1 MYKKTTLDNGLRILT
16 IPLKESK
23 SVTVLI
29 LVKTG
34 SKYETKEISGV
45 SHFLEHMCFK
55 GTEKRPLSIDIS
67 EDLDNIGGSF
77 NAFTS
82 QEYTGYYAKVA
93 SAHLDIALDWVSDIY
108 LNSKFPKD
116 ELEKEKGVIIEEL
129 NMYYDQP
136 IQHVQFLWGKLLYGD
151 QPAGWSILGSRESIQ
166 GMTREKIVD
175 YINKQYTAPNT
186 VVCVAG
192 PIENSLVVEK
202 IKEYFSGL
210 KKDQTMGKEEIKDE
224 QIKANI
230 LLGPRKTD
238 QTHLYLGVRAY
249 NNSHPDR
256 YVQKLLSIILGGMMS
271 SRLFIEIR
279 EKMGAA
285 YYVGTESS
293 SDSDVGYLATR
304 AGVDNKKL
312 EEVIKTILREY
323 KKISEEEVPSKELKK
338 AKEYIKGKT
347 YLSLESSDAQAA
359 FYTNQELLE
368 DKILSPEEIFKKI
381 DSVTG
386 EDILRV
392 AKDIFQ
398 FNKLNLAMVG
408 PSNEEK
414 VFKEI
419 LNQWNQNKA

>member
-29 LVKTG
+29 LVGTG
-34 SKYETKEISGV
+34 SEYETKEISGI

-55 GTEKRPLSIDIS
+55 GTEKRPLPIDIS
-67 EDLDNIGGSF
+67 ETLDNIGGSF

-93 SAHLDIALDWVSDIY
+93 SSHFETALDWVSDIY
-108 LNSKFPKD
+108 LNSKFPKN
-116 ELEKEKGVIIEEL
+116 ELEKEKGVIIEEI

-136 IQHVQFLWGKLLYGD
+136 MHHVQHLWGELLYGD
-151 QPAGWSILGSRESIQ
+151 QPAGWSVLGNKKSVQEI
-166 GMTREKIVD
+166 TREKIVG
-175 YINKQYTAPNT
+175 YISKQYTAPNT

-192 PIENSLVVEK
+192 NIESSLAVEK
-202 IKEYFSGL
+202 VKEYFSKM
-210 KKDQTMGKEEIKDE
+210 KKDEPMKKKEVKEEQTEAD
-224 QIKANI
+224 I
-230 LLGPRKTD
+230 LLNQRKTD
-238 QTHLYLGVRAY
+238 QSHLYLGVRAY
-249 NNSHPDR
+249 NASHPDR

-279 EKMGAA
+279 EKLGAA
-285 YYVGTESS
+285 YYIGTESS
-293 SDSDVGYLATR
+293 SDSDTGYLAAR

-312 EEVIKTILREY
+312 EEVLKTILREY
-323 KKISEEEVPSKELKK
+323 KKISKEKVSPKELKK

-347 YLSLESSDAQAA
+347 SLGLESSDAQAA

-368 DKILSPEEIFKKI
+368 DETLTPEEIFKKV
-381 DSVTG
+381 DSVTS

-392 AKDIFQ
+392 AQDIFK
-398 FNKLNLAMVG
+398 FDKLNLALIG
-408 PSNEEK
+408 PFEEEK
-414 VFKEI
+414 PFKEI
-419 LNQWNQNKA
+419 LNQWK

>member
-34 SKYETKEISGV
+34 SKYETKEISGI

-55 GTEKRPLSIDIS
+55 GTDKRPLPIDIS
-67 EDLDNIGGSF
+67 ETLDSIGGSF

-82 QEYTGYYAKVA
+82 QEYTGYYARVA
-93 SAHLDIALDWVSDIY
+93 SSHFETALDWVSDIY
-108 LNSKFPKD
+108 LNSKYPEK
-116 ELEKEKGVIIEEL
+116 ELEKEKGVIIEEI

-136 IQHVQFLWGKLLYGD
+136 MQHVQYLWGKLLYGD
-151 QPAGWSILGSRESIQ
+151 QPAGWNIAGTKESVNGI
-166 GMTREKIVD
+166 TREKMVD
-175 YINKQYTAPNT
+175 YVNKQYTAPNT
-186 VVCVAG
+186 IVCVAG
-192 PIENSLVVEK
+192 NIEEASTVEK
-202 IKEYFSGL
+202 VKKYFSEL
-210 KKDQTMGKEEIKDE
+210 NKDLAMGKEKVKEE
-224 QIKANI
+224 QSEASI
-230 LLGPRKTD
+230 LLESRKTD

-249 NNSHPDR
+249 NAFHPDR

-279 EKMGAA
+279 EKLGAA

-293 SDSDVGYLATR
+293 ADSDTGYLAAR

-312 EEVIKTILREY
+312 EEVIKAILKEY
-323 KKISEEEVPSKELKK
+323 RKISKEEVSPKELKK

-347 YLSLESSDAQAA
+347 ALSLETSAAQAS
-359 FYTNQELLE
+359 FYTDQELLE
-368 DKILSPEEIFKKI
+368 NKALTPEEIFKKI
-381 DSVTG
+381 DAVTSQ
-386 EDILRV
+386 DILRV

-398 FNKLNLAMVG
+398 FNKLNFAMIG
-408 PSNEEK
+408 PSQEEQK
-414 VFKEI
+414 IKEI
-419 LNQWNQNKA
+419 LNQ

>member
-1 MYKKTTLDNGLRILT
+1 MYNKTTLDSGLRILT

-23 SVTVLI
+23 STTVLI

-55 GTEKRPLSIDIS
+55 GTEKRPLSIDVS

-93 SAHLDIALDWVSDIY
+93 SAHFEIALDWVSDIY

-151 QPAGWSILGSRESIQ
+151 QPAGWSILGNKKSIQ

-192 PIENSLVVEK
+192 NVESSLVIEK
-202 IKEYFSGL
+202 IKKYFHGL
-210 KKDQTMGKEEIKDE
+210 KKDQPMRKEEVKEE
-224 QIKANI
+224 QAEANI
-230 LLGPRKTD
+230 LLGSRKTD

-249 NNSHPDR
+249 NTSHPDR

-323 KKISEEEVPSKELKK
+323 AKISEEEVPSKELKK

-347 YLSLESSDAQAA
+347 SLSLESSDAQAA

-386 EDILRV
+386 KDILRV
-392 AKDIFQ
+392 AKDIFK

-408 PSNEEK
+408 PSKEEK